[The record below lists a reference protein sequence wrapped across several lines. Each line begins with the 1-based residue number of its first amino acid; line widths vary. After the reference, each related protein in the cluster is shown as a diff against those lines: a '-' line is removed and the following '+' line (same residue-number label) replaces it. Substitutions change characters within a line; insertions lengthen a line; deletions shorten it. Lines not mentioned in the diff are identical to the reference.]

1 MEISFADARR
11 AVRRGARSANH
22 ALDTAHDVGQRKV
35 RQAHHAADQALEV
48 SDRAARSTA
57 DAMKSA
63 HDWMEAKPHLAALA
77 ALAAGVIIGAFFS
90 PRR

>member
-1 MEISFADARR
+1 
-11 AVRRGARSANH
+11 
-22 ALDTAHDVGQRKV
+22 VGQARHV
-35 RQAHHAADQALEV
+35 ADDVIDAG
-48 SDRAARSTA
+48 DRAARSTTSA
-57 DAMKSA
+57 AQSA